1 VDQQSSSFQPAPATE
16 PPSAPLSEPAA
27 AAAPQ
32 AMAAPAQPVIA
43 APPVARARGGRLLN
57 AILGLAVVVAIA
69 GVAFAAG
76 RFTAPAPAS
85 AGNFPNGGPG
95 QVFNGGNGNRG
106 NGGNGGQGGPGG
118 FLAGGGFT
126 LEGTVESISGTT
138 LTLKTASGQTIQV
151 ALDGSTTYHA
161 QTDATAS
168 DVTTGSK
175 VQVRL
180 TGRGGFGGA
189 NGGPAASRAPT
200 NLTATDVTVVP

>member
-1 VDQQSSSFQPAPATE
+1 MTAR
-16 PPSAPLSEPAA
+16 
-27 AAAPQ
+27 
-32 AMAAPAQPVIA
+32 PVT
-43 APPVARARGGRLLN
+43 RARGGRLLN
-57 AILGLAVVVAIA
+57 AILGLALVVAIA

-85 AGNFPNGGPG
+85 AGSLPNGGPG
-95 QVFNGGNGNRG
+95 QFFNGDNGKGNGNGNRG
-106 NGGNGGQGGPGG
+106 NAQGGPGG
-118 FLAGGGFT
+118 FLGGGFT

-151 ALDGSTTYHA
+151 TLDGSTTYHA

-168 DVTTGSK
+168 DVTTGGK

-180 TGRGGFGGA
+180 TGRGAFGGA
-189 NGGPAASRAPT
+189 NGGPAASGAPS